1 MPSFDVV
8 SEVDV
13 QEVRNALDQAL
24 REIGTRFDFKGSDTR
39 IDWDGHQFT
48 LVADDEFKLG
58 QARDILYLRLAK
70 RGVDMKAVSAQAV
83 EAVSSGRAR
92 QLIDV
97 RSGIDADAARRLV
110 RLVKDSRVRV
120 QAAVQGEQLRISGK
134 KRDDLQQIMA
144 LLRREADDIALQ
156 FVNFRD

>member
-8 SEVDV
+8 SEVDL

-39 IDWDGHQFT
+39 IEWDGKLFT
-48 LVADDEFKLG
+48 LGADDDFKLG

-70 RGVDMKAVSAQAV
+70 RGIDMKAVTARAV
-83 EAVSSGRAR
+83 EPAASGRAR
-92 QLIDV
+92 QVIEI
-97 RSGIDADAARRLV
+97 RSGIDADAARRLI
-110 RLVKDSRVRV
+110 RLIKDSRARV
-120 QAAVQGEQLRISGK
+120 QTSVQGDQLRVSGK
-134 KRDDLQQIMA
+134 KRDDLQEVIA
-144 LLRREADDIALQ
+144 LLRRDPGDIALQ